1 MVVAAGNDND
11 NACLYSPAS
20 ASSAVTVGATDT
32 SDSRASYSNYG
43 SCLDLFAP
51 GSSITS
57 AWIGF
62 PSAQMVLS
70 GTSMAAPHVAGIAA
84 VLMSTHNNT
93 LNASEVTRF
102 LLEQATENVLSNVNG
117 SVIDIADDNTF
128 DVNNS
133 PNLLAYTPACGNS
146 TTSGDGSG
154 GIFSTTKT
162 AFRFLSVVFLVLYS
176 LEIGLL
182 VDTSS
187 GSLKRHL
194 CSVGGSLP
202 PILNQVL
209 ILPFLVLVLVS
220 IQHNLDA
227 QYDIGLLLMAVSP
240 CGVMS
245 NSLVQLTKGN
255 SHLSLSLSFFANT
268 LSLLIIPPLMAVWIH
283 QIYPAQN
290 HGVHCSIS
298 RLFVVMASI
307 SVASLFG
314 IVLRKAV
321 FKMVTKCLS
330 WLVSAASAVVFS
342 ISLGLVVIAYG
353 PQVQDTPTS
362 VWLVCLIL
370 QIAGI
375 SIAYTF
381 TKCFSKALHPIDR
394 MTVAFESG
402 SKNFMVTLA
411 MIAFAYHDDHKNEL
425 MTVPLI
431 YGEFI
436 LWLHVEIYVTTSCRY
451 Y

>member
-1 MVVAAGNDND
+1 
-11 NACLYSPAS
+11 
-20 ASSAVTVGATDT
+20 
-32 SDSRASYSNYG
+32 
-43 SCLDLFAP
+43 
-51 GSSITS
+51 
-57 AWIGF
+57 
-62 PSAQMVLS
+62 MVLS

-93 LNASEVTRF
+93 LNASEVTR
-102 LLEQATENVLSNVNG
+102 LLLQQATENVLSNVNG
-117 SVIDIADDNTF
+117 SVINNADDNTF

-146 TTSGDGSG
+146 TASGDRS

-321 FKMVTKCLS
+321 FVFKMVTKCLS

-353 PQVQDTPTS
+353 PKVQDTPTS
-362 VWLVCLIL
+362 VWLACMIL

-381 TKCFSKALHPIDR
+381 TKFFSRALHPIDR
-394 MTVAFESG
+394 MTVVFESG

-411 MIAFAYHDDHKNEL
+411 ISPCGVM
-425 MTVPLI
+425 
-431 YGEFI
+431 
-436 LWLHVEIYVTTSCRY
+436 CC
-451 Y
+451 

>member
-1 MVVAAGNDND
+1 
-11 NACLYSPAS
+11 
-20 ASSAVTVGATDT
+20 
-32 SDSRASYSNYG
+32 
-43 SCLDLFAP
+43 
-51 GSSITS
+51 
-57 AWIGF
+57 
-62 PSAQMVLS
+62 
-70 GTSMAAPHVAGIAA
+70 MAAPHVAGIAA

-93 LNASEVTRF
+93 LNASEVTR
-102 LLEQATENVLSNVNG
+102 LLLQQATENVLSNVNG

-194 CSVGGSLP
+194 CTVGGSLP

-209 ILPFLVLVLVS
+209 ILPLLALVLVA

-227 QYDIGLLLMAVSP
+227 QYDIGLLLMAISP

-268 LSLLIIPPLMAVWIH
+268 LSLLVIPPLIAIWIH

-290 HGVHCSIS
+290 HGVNCSIS
-298 RLFVVMASI
+298 RLYVVMARLVGRSMHTANVPVPTGCGVNI
-307 SVASLFG
+307 S
-314 IVLRKAV
+314 
-321 FKMVTKCLS
+321 
-330 WLVSAASAVVFS
+330 
-342 ISLGLVVIAYG
+342 
-353 PQVQDTPTS
+353 
-362 VWLVCLIL
+362 
-370 QIAGI
+370 
-375 SIAYTF
+375 
-381 TKCFSKALHPIDR
+381 
-394 MTVAFESG
+394 
-402 SKNFMVTLA
+402 NFL
-411 MIAFAYHDDHKNEL
+411 D
-425 MTVPLI
+425 
-431 YGEFI
+431 
-436 LWLHVEIYVTTSCRY
+436 
-451 Y
+451 